1 MEGEK
6 NIPDRITYSES
17 RTINVGD
24 YESIKTELRY
34 SGSVRKINEK
44 EQTLEVMADGSITI
58 DEEKESFDDSADTII
73 ERVRSILDA
82 REGEIRIKT
91 AQFTEHATEDKAMLL
106 GIIDAKRV
114 RRLRNEAKVKR
125 KDIDALDSGN
135 KEIFDDEE

>member
-1 MEGEK
+1 MESEK
-6 NIPDRITYSES
+6 SIPDRITYSES
-17 RTINVGD
+17 RTINIGD
-24 YESIKTELRY
+24 YESVKTELRY

-44 EQTLEVMADGSITI
+44 EKTLEIMADESIGI
-58 DEEKESFDDSADTII
+58 NEEQESFDDSVDTMI

-114 RRLRNEAKVKR
+114 RRLRKDAKVKR
-125 KDIDALDSGN
+125 KEIDALDSGN